1 MKLSIFLSLFISALF
16 FSYSCNEDNSEQ
28 VDGREIGISDQ
39 PILEEGQRLFGLQ
52 CSRCHG
58 IDGRGGTA
66 PSLQRPVLQ
75 HAPDDLAL
83 TTIIADG
90 IPNTEMPGTWLLSEK
105 DVQSV
110 AAYVRSLGKIQ
121 NEHVKGIA
129 SRGELIYE
137 MKGACKTCHI
147 MDGQG
152 VGLGPDLSKVG
163 GRRSATYLRQKL
175 LTPGFD
181 KKDGDVINTADGFIK
196 YLVCE
201 IITGSGEM
209 IIGMR
214 MNEDAFSIQLKDAQ
228 NRIHSFK
235 KGEIRSYNK
244 VYMQS
249 LMPDVQNLLS
259 GEEIDDLIA
268 YLISK
273 N

>member
-1 MKLSIFLSLFISALF
+1 MKLSIFLSFFTSALF
-16 FSYSCNEDNSEQ
+16 FSYSCNEDHSDQ
-28 VDGREIGISDQ
+28 VDGREIGISNQ
-39 PILEEGQRLFGLQ
+39 RILEEGQQLFGLQ

-66 PSLQRPVLQ
+66 PSLQRPILQ
-75 HAPDDLAL
+75 YAPDDLAL
-83 TTIIADG
+83 MTIIAGG
-90 IPNTEMPGTWLLSEK
+90 IPNTEMPGTWLLSEN

-129 SRGELIYE
+129 SRGKLIYE
-137 MKGACKTCHI
+137 MKACNTCHI

-152 VGLGPDLSKVG
+152 IGLGPDLSKVG

-181 KKDGDVINTADGFIK
+181 KTDGEVINTADGFIK

-201 IITGSGEM
+201 IMTESGEM
-209 IIGMR
+209 ITGMR

-235 KGEIRSYNK
+235 KGKIRSYNK
-244 VYMQS
+244 VYMRS
-249 LMPDVQNLLS
+249 LMPGVRNLLS
-259 GEEIDDLIA
+259 DEEIDDLIA
-268 YLISK
+268 YLVSK